1 MDSVLSQLQAMAM
14 LATLRTAAELRH
26 ALDERRAGR
35 DPSDQEAAASAQRH
49 LAEAR
54 AELRALLVR
63 LRVSLL
69 LVERD
74 EATALAQAFEDRMLL
89 ARAER
94 LAHGIHQRLLS
105 LYPAAEPDVI
115 EAARTVR
122 DEAARLAVSDEDDFP
137 EALAAWVEAA
147 ETVAR

>member
-1 MDSVLSQLQAMAM
+1 MESATLLQLQAMAL

-26 ALDERRAGR
+26 TLDERRAGR
-35 DPSDQEAAASAQRH
+35 DPSGQEEAAPARYH
-49 LAEAR
+49 LAEAQT
-54 AELRALLVR
+54 ELRTLLVR

-69 LVERD
+69 VARAED
-74 EATALAQAFEDRMLL
+74 AALAQVFEDRMLL

-105 LYPAAEPDVI
+105 LYPAADPDRI
-115 EAARTVR
+115 ETARVVR
-122 DEAARLAVSDEDDFP
+122 DEAAWLAVSDEDDFP

-147 ETVAR
+147 ETIAR